1 MGKTHSNVLNV
12 LSTVPRAL
20 GAKGGCALE
29 TLGVR
34 GMIVDFRCPTE
45 IFDLSGLPPREV
57 SGLCEQWV
65 MGGVAPRIHSGAC
78 LYDGG

>member
-20 GAKGGCALE
+20 GAKGGCARE

-57 SGLCEQWV
+57 SGLCEKGGYGWGCTEDPQW
-65 MGGVAPRIHSGAC
+65 C
-78 LYDGG
+78 LSI